1 MVGEAEVAGEP
12 GTGLRRVG
20 RGGGDELLPRG
31 GGVGVL
37 LPHPPT
43 LSPSRGPRARGSL
56 GTGVA
61 CSGGGGGGSAG
72 GGSVAAAAG
81 DGDDGGRTRKRRKMR
96 SWRSG
101 LYHSCSSHYPSP
113 GRETK

>member
-1 MVGEAEVAGEP
+1 MAGEP

-20 RGGGDELLPRG
+20 RGGGELLLRG
-31 GGVGVL
+31 GGV
-37 LPHPPT
+37 LPPPHHLPT
-43 LSPSRGPRARGSL
+43 LSPCPSHGPRARGSL

-61 CSGGGGGGSAG
+61 CSGGGAG
-72 GGSVAAAAG
+72 GGSVVVAAG
-81 DGDDGGRTRKRRKMR
+81 DGDDDGGGRTRRKMR